1 MIDSKKV
8 FRPCIHAAVRRIE
21 SWLVQQAASG
31 WKLIDYRNGIFTFAK
46 TTPFDAAYFMYSGFN
61 GSRGFRNDFYSA
73 RKKYGKNK
81 NKSQL
86 NKDEASDIFE
96 IDLAKADSCLPL
108 LRAMRN
114 RFYMRHYLL
123 LLLFFV
129 IPCIAFSYGW
139 LAKKVVSCAPF
150 AIITLLGTAWSVM
163 SICLLRTE

>member
-1 MIDSKKV
+1 MIDNKKL

-73 RKKYGKNK
+73 RKKYGKSK

-86 NKDEASDIFE
+86 NKNNDSYVFKINLSLSILITARKS
-96 IDLAKADSCLPL
+96 LA
-108 LRAMRN
+108 N
-114 RFYMRHYLL
+114 GG
-123 LLLFFV
+123 
-129 IPCIAFSYGW
+129 I
-139 LAKKVVSCAPF
+139 
-150 AIITLLGTAWSVM
+150 
-163 SICLLRTE
+163 